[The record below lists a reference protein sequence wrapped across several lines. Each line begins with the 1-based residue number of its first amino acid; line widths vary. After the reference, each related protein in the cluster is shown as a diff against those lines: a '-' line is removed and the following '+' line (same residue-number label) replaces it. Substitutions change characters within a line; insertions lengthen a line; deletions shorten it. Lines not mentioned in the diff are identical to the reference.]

1 MTRVLTHPSEGITIQ
16 KPQKLTSCT
25 RVCTNNLVILES
37 LLVGYHDPH
46 FRMNYA
52 LFTYEPVYR

>member
-1 MTRVLTHPSEGITIQ
+1 MTRVLTHLSEGITIQ

-37 LLVGYHDPH
+37 LLVGYH
-46 FRMNYA
+46 
-52 LFTYEPVYR
+52 